1 MKGCAGSQKMRWGL
15 RGEERKANDL
25 IRQTQKG
32 RGVTKERIDKNTVEK
47 YRNLKNIRFSIL
59 ALCHN

>member
-1 MKGCAGSQKMRWGL
+1 MRWGL

-32 RGVTKERIDKNTVEK
+32 RGVTREKIDSGKVILRK
-47 YRNLKNIRFSIL
+47 FVFNIGFMP
-59 ALCHN
+59 